1 MGQVWGVYSDKV
13 QTLNR
18 EASQAL
24 VFKFMAS
31 GAPELTALSRNH
43 HLTMWLCTNALQAFL
58 DSSIVCTVPP
68 VEATSV
74 MSPEEAD
81 IAHYIGG
88 VVCCKL
94 KQRNDEYSGVIN
106 ALVSSLEP
114 ERCTLLAAKSRGKLT
129 NLTKDG
135 KCLFVELEQ
144 VFRNLFPPSAVKV
157 NVSEFFA
164 VCVSDEVVQ
173 NCFHSATDCV
183 DSDKKDK
190 NLSAIIALYFKVR
203 VQ

>member
-1 MGQVWGVYSDKV
+1 MTKSRLRGV
-13 QTLNR
+13 NR

-24 VFKFMAS
+24 FFKFMAS

-58 DSSIVCTVPP
+58 DSSIECTLPP

-74 MSPEEAD
+74 MPPEEVD

-88 VVCCKL
+88 FVCCKL

-114 ERCTLLAAKSRGKLT
+114 ERCTLQG
-129 NLTKDG
+129 
-135 KCLFVELEQ
+135 
-144 VFRNLFPPSAVKV
+144 
-157 NVSEFFA
+157 
-164 VCVSDEVVQ
+164 CVSVSSKDIFENLAGARCEV
-173 NCFHSATDCV
+173 FTETLT
-183 DSDKKDK
+183 
-190 NLSAIIALYFKVR
+190 LSPSRLH
-203 VQ
+203 